1 MLHDN
6 EMPAP
11 EQDAGLQLGAAKE
24 ISPAPSE
31 EEIIFAKL
39 DKHYASLA
47 RYGENK
53 PFSLI
58 RPLSDALTPEELW
71 KSLSNPANTGV
82 YTPDETDRQ
91 NLLHIAAWR
100 QETLSNSSF
109 VEDFGEYAFI
119 RHYGNKAVV
128 VHWVGGEMVHQTI
141 PAFKHSHIDRFVI
154 VPDPKTGEPMRRP
167 FAEAWLQSQKVRR
180 YDRAE
185 FLPGMATPPNVLN
198 LWCGWPCLDVPD
210 DSAGEPPE
218 CELFLNHIRDNL
230 CGGDI
235 ELYLYLLGW
244 MADAL
249 QNPHRTSRVAVVM
262 HGPQGSG
269 KSLFATCFAELF
281 APHSA
286 VLARPEQLTGQFNK
300 HLMDKCFVFA
310 DEAFFAGNRQQA
322 ASLKT
327 LVTSEEIFVEPKGVD
342 GFMAPKRF
350 RLVMASNDEHVIRAE
365 ADDRRFLVLRVDAG
379 VYNNSSTY
387 FKAILD
393 EWANGGKR
401 ALFRWLRGA
410 YWRREL
416 ELNWRAEDRPK
427 TRALE
432 LQKDLSLDPPVMAVL
447 NMLREGEPPC
457 NFLPDGSGIFVPTQT
472 MADAVRLSTRD
483 VKALGEALRVIARRD
498 ASGQPKSTRRTF
510 GPADQRRGF
519 ILPSLAEA
527 RRLWEGHTGRKMDW
541 PSDVTDWCIAQDD
554 DIPAKPPESDCPF

>member
-1 MLHDN
+1 MSHDN

-11 EQDAGLQLGAAKE
+11 EQDAGLQQEAAKE
-24 ISPAPSE
+24 VSPAATP

-58 RPLSDALTPEELW
+58 RPLSDNLTPEEL
-71 KSLSNPANTGV
+71 KVVLSNPANTGI
-82 YTPDETDRQ
+82 YTSSETDMQ
-91 NLLHIAAWR
+91 NLLHMAAWR
-100 QETLSNSSF
+100 QETLRNASF
-109 VEDFGEYAFI
+109 VEDFGEYVFI

-128 VHWVGGEMVHQTI
+128 AHWVGGEMVHQTI
-141 PAFKHSHIDRFVI
+141 PAFKHSHIDRFVM
-154 VPDPKTGEPMRRP
+154 VPDPKTGEPTRER
-167 FAEAWLQSQKVRR
+167 FANAWLESPRVRR

-185 FLPGMATPPNVLN
+185 FLPGMEPPPNVLN
-198 LWCGWPCLDVPD
+198 LWHGWPCLDVAD
-210 DSAGEPPE
+210 DSEGEPPE
-218 CELFLNHIRDNL
+218 CVLFLNHVRDNL
-230 CGGDI
+230 CGGDM
-235 ELYLYLLGW
+235 EVYLYLLGW

-300 HLMDKCFVFA
+300 HLMDKCLVFA

-327 LVTSEEIFVEPKGVD
+327 MVTSEEIFVEPKGVD

-350 RLVMASNDEHVIRAE
+350 RLMMASNDEHVIRAE

-379 VYNNSSTY
+379 ENNNSSTY

-393 EWANGGKR
+393 EWESGGRR
-401 ALFRWLRGA
+401 ALFSWLRGA

-416 ELNWRAEDRPK
+416 EYNWRPEERPK

-432 LQKDLSLDPPVMAVL
+432 LQKDLSLDPPAMAVL

-457 NFLPDGSGIFVPTQT
+457 IFLPEGDGIFVPTQA
-472 MADAVRLSTRD
+472 MAEAVRLSTRD
-483 VKALGEALRVIARRD
+483 VKALGEALRVVAMRD
-498 ASGQPKSTRRTF
+498 NSGKPMSSTRRTL

-519 ILPSLAEA
+519 ILSPLADA
-527 RRLWEGHTGRKMDW
+527 RRLWEAHHGRKVDW
-541 PSDVTDWCIAQDD
+541 PSDVEDWGIACDLPKVGSGD
-554 DIPAKPPESDCPF
+554 TPF